1 VKVWAAIVV
10 LFGVAIGAIVMDAQS
25 EGADAAA
32 QARVQAQELPLQANA
47 GMP

>member
-25 EGADAAA
+25 EGADVAVQASV
-32 QARVQAQELPLQANA
+32 QARELPLQANA
-47 GMP
+47 RTP